1 MKGKEVRG
9 RRIRFDGERET
20 ESELK
25 GEERRE
31 TKWKMREIENLEKS
45 RQ

>member
-9 RRIRFDGERET
+9 RRVHFDEERGT
-20 ESELK
+20 EWELK
-25 GEERRE
+25 GERRE
-31 TKWKMREIENLEKS
+31 TKWKTREIENLEKL